1 MSILQI
7 QRVAGDAQISAGEM
21 PRRRIDRETTP
32 GRCGNLDYCSIGM
45 QRVQVRVPISEP
57 FVCPECGGRLRPP
70 GRLGG
75 GRRPWLLPA
84 VRVTVLVGCMGA
96 ALAIGYAVGRVQPAV
111 HKVVQQAARGAGAG
125 LKSAGNALG
134 LGDQPPPKP
143 APVVPPAP
151 RAPLPVFV
159 GDRPYPSRALAVD
172 VTNPATHLAREARFG
187 EVTIDCTLEAALTHP
202 TCHVTDIRGAD
213 AFSAAAITFLQS
225 QAVQY
230 APSTRTGAPTLL
242 DHRWRVVFQDF
253 SGVPDAEASH

>member
-1 MSILQI
+1 MSILQK
-7 QRVAGDAQISAGEM
+7 QRVAGESQISAGEV

-75 GRRPWLLPA
+75 SRRPWLLPA
-84 VRVTVLVGCMGA
+84 MRVSVLVGCIGA
-96 ALAIGYAVGRVQPAV
+96 ALVLGYSVGRIQPAV
-111 HKVVQQAARGAGAG
+111 HKAVQQAARDAGAG
-125 LKSAGNALG
+125 LKSAGSALG

-143 APVVPPAP
+143 AAVVPPAP
-151 RAPLPVFV
+151 RAPLPIFV
-159 GDRPYPSRALAVD
+159 GERPYPTRALSVD
-172 VTNPATHLAREARFG
+172 VTNPPTHLPREARFG
-187 EVTIDCTLEAALTHP
+187 EVTIDCTLEAVLTHP

-213 AFSAAAITFLQS
+213 AFSAAAIAFLQS

-230 APSTRTGAPTLL
+230 APSSRTGSPTLL

-253 SGVPDAEASH
+253 SGAPDPVAPP